1 MDRAALADFLRRHRE
16 ALQPGDVGLGPGLRR
31 RAPGLRR
38 EEVAQLALMSTDYYT
53 RLEQQRGP
61 QPSTQILASIARALR
76 LTADERDYLYRVAGH
91 GVPDRTVD
99 PGHVAPALQRVLD
112 RLDDTPALILD
123 PLGQTLAQNDLARA
137 LYGDATAHTGWERSE
152 IYRWFAHPDRARAV
166 YPEHDRARQGRAL
179 VAGLRAAVGTL
190 GATSRAGE
198 LVAVLQETSP
208 EFAELWDRQE
218 VARRFVDHKV
228 LVHPEVGEIEV
239 DCQVLLTEDQLQAL
253 LVITAV
259 PGSASEEKIRLLR
272 VLGTQTFAPP
282 TPQDGASAV
291 VPAAE

>member
-76 LTADERDYLYRVAGH
+76 LTDDERDYLYRVAGH

-99 PGHVAPALQRVLD
+99 TGHVAPALQRVLD
-112 RLDDTPALILD
+112 RLSDTPALIID
-123 PLGQTLAQNDLARA
+123 PLGRTLAQNDLARA
-137 LYGDATAHTGWERSE
+137 LYGDATAYTGWERSE
-152 IYRWFAHPDRARAV
+152 IYRWFAHPETARAV
-166 YPEHDRARQGRAL
+166 YPDEDRARQGRAL
-179 VAGLRAAVGTL
+179 VASLRAALGTL
-190 GATSRAGE
+190 GPSSGAGD
-198 LVAVLQETSP
+198 LVTALERTSP
-208 EFAELWDRQE
+208 EFVELWARQE
-218 VARRFVDHKV
+218 VARRFTDHKV
-228 LVHPEVGEIEV
+228 LVHREVGEIEV

-253 LVITAV
+253 LVLTAA
-259 PGSASEEKIRLLR
+259 PGSESAEKIRLLG
-272 VLGTQTFAPP
+272 VLGTQDLAVEP
-282 TPQDGASAV
+282 TSARH
-291 VPAAE
+291 AGR